1 VETTII
7 SLNSINQMIF
17 VMDHCCRFFEVW
29 AELLQ
34 MYYSDELR
42 LQRAKGLGGGD
53 TQSEEAG

>member
-1 VETTII
+1 
-7 SLNSINQMIF
+7 MIF

-34 MYYSDELR
+34 MYYSDKLR